1 MSFKVKTITV
11 FDRQA
16 KRLIKKFP
24 SLKKELQTLIVAL
37 AEHPTQ
43 GTPIGNDCY
52 KVRLAIS
59 SKGRGKSGGARVI
72 THVLFKDETAY
83 LLSIYDKSEVDN
95 ISDKEVQELLKQIP

>member
-1 MSFKVKTITV
+1 MNFKVKTITV

-24 SLKKELQTLIVAL
+24 SLKKELQTLIIEL
-37 AEHPTQ
+37 AEQPTQ
-43 GTPIGNDCY
+43 GTSIGNDCY

-95 ISDKEVQELLKQIP
+95 ISDKDVMELLKQIQ